1 MKLECSVSILLLA
14 LFLPTMY
21 MQAQD
26 HTPKMGVVVQSTDQ
40 KPDESTTVHLL
51 NISDK
56 EVTAF
61 NLSVE
66 QTLSDGNT
74 RTTYAYTR
82 EMLEGYLIAAKAL
95 SPNCTLDV
103 DIPGEYL
110 NHPTLVVDVV
120 IYADG
125 TAQVQNR
132 DSFKDIMDRRAADLR
147 TLEKVDDA
155 IEKVLADP
163 AAKHHTASVV
173 MRLKAMLADYPMLAL
188 CMDDCVTPEQRI
200 IESQIH
206 DLTPFLSRNQ
216 EAPINKIL
224 KRNKSQIAQR
234 RLHAQVTEI
243 PSAAL
248 PRTGAA
254 NSALNRLRPD

>member
-1 MKLECSVSILLLA
+1 MKLECPVSILLLA
-14 LFLPTMY
+14 LFLPTTY

-26 HTPKMGVVVQSTDQ
+26 HTPKMGVVVQSTEK
-40 KPDESTTVHLL
+40 KPDKSTTVHLL

-61 NLSVE
+61 NLSVK
-66 QTLSDGNT
+66 QKLSHGNT

-82 EMLEGYLIAAKAL
+82 EMLEGYMIAAKAL
-95 SPNCTLDV
+95 SPNCTFDV
-103 DIPGEYL
+103 NIPREYL
-110 NHPTLVVDVV
+110 HHPTLVVDVV

-125 TAQVQNR
+125 TAQVENR
-132 DSFKDIMDRRAADLR
+132 DRFKDIMDQRAAQLR
-147 TLEKVDDA
+147 TLERVDDA
-155 IEKVLADP
+155 IEKMLADP

-188 CMDDCVTPEQRI
+188 CMDDCVTLEQRI
-200 IESQIH
+200 LIGQID

-216 EAPINKIL
+216 EAPLNEIL
-224 KRNKSQIAQR
+224 ERNKSQIAQR
-234 RLHAQVTEI
+234 RLHAQVIEI

-248 PRTGAA
+248 PRKGNCETH
-254 NSALNRLRPD
+254 SC

>member
-1 MKLECSVSILLLA
+1 MKLECPVSILFLA
-14 LFLPTMY
+14 LFLPTTY

-26 HTPKMGVVVQSTDQ
+26 HTPKMGVVVQSMDR
-40 KPDESTTVHLL
+40 KSDKSTTVHLL

-61 NLSVE
+61 NLSVK
-66 QTLSDGNT
+66 QKLSHGNT

-82 EMLEGYLIAAKAL
+82 EMLEGYMIAAKAL
-95 SPNCTLDV
+95 SPNCTFDV

-110 NHPTLVVDVV
+110 HHPTLVVDVV

-132 DSFKDIMDRRAADLR
+132 DRFKDIMDQRAAQLR

-163 AAKHHTASVV
+163 AAKDRTASVV
-173 MRLKAMLADYPMLAL
+173 MRLKAMLADYPMLAP
-188 CMDDCVTPEQRI
+188 CMDDCVTPEQRML
-200 IESQIH
+200 ESQIH

-216 EAPINKIL
+216 EAPLNEIL
-224 KRNKSQIAQR
+224 ERNKSQIAQR

-248 PRTGAA
+248 PRKGNCETH
-254 NSALNRLRPD
+254 SC